1 MCTKG
6 NNMKR
11 MVVLTGAGVSA
22 ESGIATFRDSGG
34 LWENYDVMD
43 VASPDGWNRD
53 RRRVNRFY
61 NERRL
66 QLAQAEPNAGH
77 KGLVSLEN
85 QFEVQIITQNVDDL
99 HERAGSSNVLHLH
112 GELTKVCS
120 CDDPE
125 LIYDIGYREIDPDER
140 GADGGIL
147 RPYIVWFGE
156 AVPAIEQAVE
166 LASCADIF
174 VIVGTSLA
182 VYPAAGIVEYLKK
195 GTPIYL
201 IDPQEPPSE
210 QRFDYTFIQKPASAG
225 VSQLIDLLA

>member
-1 MCTKG
+1 
-6 NNMKR
+6 MKR

-43 VASPDGWNRD
+43 VASPEGWNRD
-53 RRRVNRFY
+53 RRRVNTFY

-77 KGLVSLEN
+77 SGLVTLEN

-112 GELTKVCS
+112 GELTKVRS
-120 CDDPE
+120 CDDPD
-125 LIYDIGYREIDPDER
+125 LVYDIGYREIDPDER
-140 GADGGIL
+140 GEDGGIL
-147 RPYIVWFGE
+147 RPDIVWFGE
-156 AVPAIEQAVE
+156 GVPAIEQAVH
-166 LASCADIF
+166 LASRADIF

-182 VYPAAGIVEYLKK
+182 VYPAAGIVEYLKN

-201 IDPQEPPSE
+201 IDPQEPPSQ
-210 QRFDYTFIQKPASAG
+210 QRFDYTFIQEPASSG
-225 VSQLIDLLA
+225 VSQLIELLG